1 MSKLEERGFPLIKVH
16 GSNYEIGYQHG
27 EKCSE
32 LIKDHLKISLQAIQE
47 KGIRKEKALEFS
59 MQCIKFAES
68 YAPHLVEELNGI
80 ADGAGVSR
88 EEICF
93 LNTGHP
99 KKLESCTTFVV
110 FGGRTDN
117 GSTIITQNVDNPR
130 TTRTV
135 ERGIILHLTPREGP
149 AILALCRA
157 GNLYVHGINSAGM
170 VRLGNELS
178 SVLDRDFGTPS
189 AFICRRILEQTT
201 IEDALGVVREAKSS
215 GSQADIMAE
224 SSGRVA
230 QVEWCPDSLAVLE
243 PYENVPSKGYFFHT
257 NHFLHPDMLKYEG
270 RSGDKMVS
278 SSRRLERIKQ
288 LFVEW
293 DKTGE
298 PFRVEAAK
306 IFVSDHVNSPDSICR
321 HPGVP
326 ERQVF
331 GQTVACV
338 IAQPAKKVIHV
349 SRGNPCKGE
358 FRTHTLA

>member
-1 MSKLEERGFPLIKVH
+1 MSKLEERGFPLVKVH
-16 GSNYEIGYQHG
+16 GSNYEMGYQHG

-32 LIKDHLKISLQAIQE
+32 LIKEHLKISLQAVQE
-47 KGIRKEKALEFS
+47 RGITKEKALEFS
-59 MQCIKFAES
+59 TRCISFGER

-88 EEICF
+88 EEIYS
-93 LNTGHP
+93 LNTGQP
-99 KKLESCTTFVV
+99 RRLESCTTFVV
-110 FGGRTDN
+110 FGRRTDD

-178 SVLDRDFGTPS
+178 SVLDRDFGNPS

-201 IEDALGVVREAKSS
+201 IEDALVVVREAKRS

-270 RSGDKMVS
+270 RSGDKMVN

-293 DKTGE
+293 DRTGE
-298 PFRVEAAK
+298 PFRIEAAK

-321 HPGVP
+321 HLGAP

-331 GQTVACV
+331 GQTVACI

-349 SRGNPCKGE
+349 SKGNPCKGE
-358 FRTHTLA
+358 FRTYTLT